1 MKTLT
6 LVLSTLILSCSLL
19 LAHPTTEDSFAA
31 AWKSAVESKDLAAIE
46 KLTYLEGLSTEER
59 KDSCSRALSN
69 LDWIGEIAEV
79 TFEPLD
85 DDFEMVMIAHGKKSE
100 SLTKPIGLIKLVSK
114 NQSKG
119 AMSKPYTVIDGKYYC
134 VAAKITNLDWKGPRD
149 TVWNCHIIGKGADN
163 IEVEYSWNASG
174 VDLTRKVK
182 RSSNGIVGQHINWIK
197 VTSKDPDSELVLE
210 LLQGDKDFYQ
220 SEPLKG
226 IGTIEYKK
234 PN

>member
-19 LAHPTTEDSFAA
+19 LAHPTTEDSFVA

-46 KLTYLEGLSTEER
+46 KLTYLEGLTEENR
-59 KDSCSRALSN
+59 KLVLNKDW
-69 LDWIGEIAEV
+69 LDRVTEIKTV
-79 TFEPLD
+79 TLEPLPK
-85 DDFEMVMIAHGKKSE
+85 DFQSGAVAHGKKSE
-100 SLTKPIGLIKLVSK
+100 LLKTPIGFIKVEGKPWS
-114 NQSKG
+114 N
-119 AMSKPYTVIDGKYYC
+119 MKPYAVIDGKYF
-134 VAAKITNLDWKGPRD
+134 VIGAKVTELDWKGPPDRS
-149 TVWNCHIIGKGADN
+149 WNIHVHGKGSEN
-163 IEVEYSWNASG
+163 VVIEYCWNASG
-174 VDLTRKVK
+174 VDLTRKMQ

-197 VTSKDPDSELVLE
+197 VTSQDPNSELVLE
-210 LLQGDKDFYQ
+210 LLQGDKAFYK

>member
-19 LAHPTTEDSFAA
+19 LAHPTTEDSFVA
-31 AWKSAVESKDLAAIE
+31 AWKSAV
-46 KLTYLEGLSTEER
+46 
-59 KDSCSRALSN
+59 
-69 LDWIGEIAEV
+69 
-79 TFEPLD
+79 
-85 DDFEMVMIAHGKKSE
+85 
-100 SLTKPIGLIKLVSK
+100 
-114 NQSKG
+114 
-119 AMSKPYTVIDGKYYC
+119 
-134 VAAKITNLDWKGPRD
+134 LDWKGPRD
-149 TVWNCHIIGKGADN
+149 TVWNCHRIGKGSDH
-163 IEVEYSWNASG
+163 IEVAYDWNASG